1 MRSTTPPARPP
12 ASAVE
17 NASRRTPRRR
27 RPRQKRLEQIKL
39 SLVRRT
45 FPALG
50 RISVD
55 LASRWA
61 ERLFRTPP
69 RSVRLP
75 AERRAL
81 RKGEPF
87 SFSFR
92 GRRIAGWRWGDSPRS
107 ILLVHGWGGH
117 AGRLAKFVEP
127 LIAAGFSVVALD
139 APAHGDSGGRQTGLP
154 DIARCLLAAEKAAGP
169 FAGAIGHSAGAAA
182 CVLAIREGLDVSR
195 AVLLAPTTNP
205 EEFSG
210 RFARA
215 LRIPAEVHAKM
226 KERLERHHGWRW
238 PHLRLVACVPDRPV
252 PLLIFHDEGD
262 HAVRLRDGEAI
273 VRMWRGAT
281 IVRTRGLGHH
291 KILRDP
297 AVIASSAAFL
307 AAPER
312 REALP
317 AGA

>member
-1 MRSTTPPARPP
+1 M
-12 ASAVE
+12 
-17 NASRRTPRRR
+17 
-27 RPRQKRLEQIKL
+27 KL

-50 RISVD
+50 SLSVG

-69 RSVRLP
+69 RSVRQP
-75 AERRAL
+75 AERRTL
-81 RKGEPF
+81 LQGEPF
-87 SFSFR
+87 SFPFR
-92 GRRIAGWRWGDSPRS
+92 GRRIAGWRWGDSPRVV
-107 ILLVHGWGGH
+107 LLVHGWGGH
-117 AGRLAKFVEP
+117 AGRLFKFVEP
-127 LIAAGFSVVALD
+127 LLEGGFSVVALD
-139 APAHGDSGGRQTGLP
+139 SPAHGDSGGRRTGLP
-154 DIARCLLAAEKAAGP
+154 DIARCLIAAEAAVGP

-182 CVLAIREGLDVSR
+182 CVLAIREGLDLRR

-215 LRIPAEVHAKM
+215 LRIPDEVRERM
-226 KERLERHHGWRW
+226 KERLELHHGWRW
-238 PHLRLVACVPDRPV
+238 PDLRLVACVPDRPV
-252 PLLIFHDEGD
+252 PLLIFHDERD
-262 HAVRLRDGEAI
+262 HAAPLRDGEAI
-273 VRMWRGAT
+273 VRVWRGAT

-297 AVIASSAAFL
+297 AVIASTVAFL
-307 AAPER
+307 AATGR

>member
-1 MRSTTPPARPP
+1 MRPED
-12 ASAVE
+12 V
-17 NASRRTPRRR
+17 SRRTPRRL
-27 RPRQKRLEQIKL
+27 RPRQKRLAQIKL
-39 SLVRRT
+39 SLIRRT

-50 RISVD
+50 KVSVD

-69 RSVRLP
+69 RGVRLP

-81 RKGEPF
+81 REGRPF

-92 GRRIAGWRWGDSPRS
+92 GRRIAGWRWGESPRS

-117 AGRLAKFVEP
+117 AGRLSKFVGP
-127 LIAAGFSVVALD
+127 LLDAGFSAIALD
-139 APAHGDSGGRQTGLP
+139 SPAHGDSGGRQTGLP
-154 DIARCLLAAEKAAGP
+154 DIAGCLIAAEKAVGP

-182 CVLAIREGLDVSR
+182 CVLAIRQGLDVSR
-195 AVLLAPTTNP
+195 AVLLAPATNP

-215 LRIPAEVHAKM
+215 LRIPDAVREKM
-226 KERLERHHGWRW
+226 KERLEVHHGWRW
-238 PHLRLVACVPDRPV
+238 PDLRLVACVPERPV
-252 PLLIFHDEGD
+252 PLLIFHDERD

-273 VRMWRGAT
+273 VRVWRGAT

-297 AVIASSAAFL
+297 AVIASSVAFL
-307 AAPER
+307 ASSEQ